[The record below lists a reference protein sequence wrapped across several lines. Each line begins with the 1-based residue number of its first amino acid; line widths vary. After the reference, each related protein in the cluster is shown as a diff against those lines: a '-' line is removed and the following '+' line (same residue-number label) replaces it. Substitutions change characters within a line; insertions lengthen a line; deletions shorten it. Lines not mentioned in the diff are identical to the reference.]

1 MRFRSGILYV
11 SVLALGTV
19 LTPLSVQAGFEWVA
33 PKEDMSAGMEL
44 PVPKPGTPRIAPDP
58 MGLDPLPPLSVDQE
72 SGTRATVYAPAP
84 AAPAAAP
91 TASIPR
97 RAMPPAVSE
106 MAPREMEAAP
116 RMRTL
121 QMGAGQNQNNR
132 MAGSVSVPV
141 YDDPNQPKRLR
152 MSEQLVVPPDVEIE
166 AKPPKV
172 RQRPKGRR
180 QQLTRRLW
188 QPRPR
193 IINRSHALP

>member
-1 MRFRSGILYV
+1 
-11 SVLALGTV
+11 
-19 LTPLSVQAGFEWVA
+19 
-33 PKEDMSAGMEL
+33 
-44 PVPKPGTPRIAPDP
+44 
-58 MGLDPLPPLSVDQE
+58 
-72 SGTRATVYAPAP
+72 
-84 AAPAAAP
+84 P

-166 AKPPKV
+166 AEAPQSTTAAEGQTAAINPA
-172 RQRPKGRR
+172 P
-180 QQLTRRLW
+180 LAA
-188 QPRPR
+188 RPR